1 MRLLLFDIDGTLL
14 SCGPQVGPIFLSAL
28 AETYGRPGCRE
39 PGYSFAGKV
48 DPGIVLDLMRA
59 AGMDEEEVLSGLE
72 TMRERYARRLEADLR
87 ASKMRLLP
95 GVRELLD
102 ALHARQEL
110 WMGLLTGNWEVGART
125 KLGRFDLNRYFS
137 FGGFGDDG
145 IQRGDLVPP
154 ALERA
159 RRAAGRDFLPEEVLV
174 IGDTPHDVAC
184 AHAHGLRVLAVATGT
199 IPAEE
204 LEAAGADWVAK
215 DLLEAATMIPVL
227 AAG

>member
-14 SCGPQVGPIFLSAL
+14 SCGPQEGPSFLSAL
-28 AETYGRPGCRE
+28 AETYGLPGRRE

-59 AGMDEEEVLSGLE
+59 AGMDEEEVLAGLE
-72 TMRERYARRLEADLR
+72 TMRGHYARRLEEELL

-102 ALHARQEL
+102 ALHVRDEL

-125 KLGRFDLNRYFS
+125 KLGRFDLNRYFP
-137 FGGFGDDG
+137 FGAFGDDG
-145 IQRGDLVPP
+145 IERGDLVPP

-159 RRAAGRDFLPEEVLV
+159 RRAAGCDFHPDEVLV

-199 IPAEE
+199 IPAEILAE
-204 LEAAGADWVAK
+204 AGADWVAR
-215 DLLEAATMIPVL
+215 DLVEAAEMIPVL
-227 AAG
+227 AAS